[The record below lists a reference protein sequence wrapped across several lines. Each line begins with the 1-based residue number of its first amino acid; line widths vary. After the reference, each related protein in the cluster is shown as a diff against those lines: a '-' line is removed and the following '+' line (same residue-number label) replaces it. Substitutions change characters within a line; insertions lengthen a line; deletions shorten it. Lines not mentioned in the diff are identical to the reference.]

1 MLFYF
6 KCRCINNVLIQDICI
21 IYIPVTNISTIWKQ
35 ISRIEF
41 PFDAH
46 TGNIITLSHNWFQ
59 DKTYSYCVRT
69 TINYFDF
76 VFIFSSLFFH
86 TKKMEFDMN
95 WYHKFSFNENQNPIK
110 MIQLLQNLINLEDSW
125 KSVNSM

>member
-86 TKKMEFDMN
+86 TKKIEFDMN
-95 WYHKFSFNENQNPIK
+95 WYLIINFHSMKIKILLKWSNYFRIWSILRIHENR
-110 MIQLLQNLINLEDSW
+110 
-125 KSVNSM
+125 